1 MLIAAFKSLCKQLIV
16 ISAILSVCY
25 LLVLVVQGEDAAL
38 ALVGTTVVG
47 MKGPW
52 VWTFGFGLASFI
64 TDRGRLLPAVL
75 DGVLVPNEATLSAMA
90 RINQATRHRNAFSYT
105 IPSTILGA
113 FLTTAYGIPNKGIS
127 HVLIFLGVCMI
138 YYIAAF
144 LLFHFIE
151 VTLAFNQLFE
161 SMDAVEFKRI
171 YNPLHLENLTS
182 YLALTTGLGL
192 VAIYAG
198 FRGTLTAGF
207 EFHRDVW
214 RMFLST
220 PLILFLPGTLFY
232 NYYPRY
238 VLRKILQHKVFRTME
253 RLGAVE
259 NENTKSLLL
268 DLKETA
274 VLNSQILP
282 FLDYKSLPSYLIAI
296 FFAVSLAYS
305 NDPAVKTF
313 LNYILN
319 LGSKSAVP

>member
-1 MLIAAFKSLCKQLIV
+1 VLIAAFKWLCKQLIV
-16 ISAILSVCY
+16 ISAILAVCY
-25 LLVLVVQGEDAAL
+25 LLVLVVQGESAAV
-38 ALVGTTVVG
+38 ALISTAVVG

-64 TDRGRLLPAVL
+64 ADRGRLLPAVL
-75 DGVLVPNEATLSAMA
+75 DGILVPNEATLSAMA
-90 RINQATRHRNAFSYT
+90 RIERATHHRNALKYT
-105 IPSTILGA
+105 VPITVLGA
-113 FLTTAYGIPNKGIS
+113 FLTTVYGVPNKGIG
-127 HVLIFLGVCMI
+127 HVMIFLGICSI

-151 VTLAFNQLFE
+151 ITLAFNQLFE
-161 SMDAVEFKRI
+161 AMDAVEFKRI
-171 YNPLHLENLTS
+171 YSPLHLENLTT

-192 VAIYAG
+192 IAIYAG

-207 EFHRDVW
+207 EFSHETW

-259 NENTKSLLL
+259 DQNTKALLL

-282 FLDYKSLPSYLIAI
+282 FLDYKSLPSYLIAV
-296 FFAVSLAYS
+296 FFAISVACS
-305 NDPAVKTF
+305 NDPAIKTF
-313 LNYILN
+313 LNYVLN
-319 LGSKSAVP
+319 LGSKSASP